1 MLFYA
6 KIDLEISEETG
17 LDNLCP
23 EEIIE
28 MYVLEDGLVYCL
40 FLSQSVLLCSTSSQS
55 SLLSV

>member
-28 MYVLEDGLVYCL
+28 MYVLERVIP
-40 FLSQSVLLCSTSSQS
+40 CSIHSMPTVSIPTTMI
-55 SLLSV
+55 